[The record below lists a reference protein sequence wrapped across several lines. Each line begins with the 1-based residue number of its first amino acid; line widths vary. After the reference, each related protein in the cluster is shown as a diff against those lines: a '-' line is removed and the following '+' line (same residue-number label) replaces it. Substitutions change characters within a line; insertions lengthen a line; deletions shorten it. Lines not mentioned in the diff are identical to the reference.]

1 MADNLAMIRMERGR
15 PARGA
20 RDSAGRGPAGLPFG
34 GLALLSLPV
43 LLFIKCRQAHTK
55 ERKHER
61 KDTMTATRPDRLCG
75 LDRHQLASSCGLTA

>member
-1 MADNLAMIRMERGR
+1 MADNLAMIRMEHGR

-43 LLFIKCRQAHTK
+43 LLFIKCRQAHLIGFLSRR
-55 ERKHER
+55 EF
-61 KDTMTATRPDRLCG
+61 
-75 LDRHQLASSCGLTA
+75 LAFLPPLLGG